1 MAPRITRGRVLCPQC
16 ATHYRRSQIIDT
28 DEHGRRWRPP
38 PAGVAGT
45 LREILAAVTRD
56 RQWFADRDRRD
67 GLARDRAGVIARCP
81 RGHPLPAGFVDR
93 PTVVIGLIGPTA
105 VSKSTYLGVLVH
117 RLVNH
122 ADLRG
127 LDLAF
132 SLDDLR
138 SRDMFT
144 WLYNVPLEQSRSPE
158 PTPAHEPRDPLVVR
172 MQGRGRDVN
181 LFFFDAA
188 GESQARHRDN
198 AHLNTFL
205 TVMDAALVFWTP
217 AALDL
222 PPALQLPP
230 GTEPGVAPGPHRV
243 IQVITTVTANRAVD
257 RGRRDIPVA
266 GVLAKCD
273 EITGL
278 LTDTDGNPLGEL
290 DLDERFAAD
299 PRAALDAQGEVP
311 YRITDT
317 FAPGIIQAVES
328 FSGRRSF
335 HAVSA
340 TGHQPNPDQRFP
352 RIRPVRVHEPL
363 LAVLDGLGLLEQ
375 DSR

>member
-1 MAPRITRGRVLCPQC
+1 MVPRIRRGRVLCPQC
-16 ATHYRRSQIIDT
+16 ATHYRRKEIIDT
-28 DEHGRRWRPP
+28 DDHGRRWQAPRE
-38 PAGVAGT
+38 AGAV
-45 LREILAAVTRD
+45 REIVAVLTRD
-56 RQWFADRDRRD
+56 HQWLADRARRR

-81 RGHPLPAGFVDR
+81 KGHPLPAGFVDR
-93 PTVVIGLIGPTA
+93 PTVVIGLIGPSA
-105 VSKSTYLGVLVH
+105 VSKSTYLGVLVQ

-122 ADLRG
+122 ADLRD
-127 LDLAF
+127 LDLTF

-144 WLYNVPLEQSRSPE
+144 WLYNVPLEQGRPPE
-158 PTPAHEPRDPLVVR
+158 PTPAREPRDPLVVR
-172 MQGRGRDVN
+172 MQGHGRDVN

-217 AALDL
+217 AALEL
-222 PPALQLPP
+222 PPALRLPP

-243 IQVITTVTANRAVD
+243 IQVVTTVAANRSVD
-257 RGRRDIPVA
+257 AGRRDIPVA

-278 LTDTDGNPLGEL
+278 LTDQAGNPLGQL
-290 DLDERFAAD
+290 DLDAGFLAD
-299 PRAALDAQGEVP
+299 PQSALDAQGEVP

-317 FAPGIIQAVES
+317 FAPGIIQAVEA

-340 TGHQPNPDQRFP
+340 TGHQPSADMRFP
-352 RIRPVRVHEPL
+352 RISPTRVHEPL
-363 LAVLDGLGLLEQ
+363 LAILHGLGLLE
-375 DSR
+375 RGTR